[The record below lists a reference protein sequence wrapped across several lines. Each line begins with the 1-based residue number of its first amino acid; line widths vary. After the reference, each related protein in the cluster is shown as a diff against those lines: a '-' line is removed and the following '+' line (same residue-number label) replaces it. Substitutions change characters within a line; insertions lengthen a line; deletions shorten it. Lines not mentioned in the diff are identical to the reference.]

1 MVSKDSLV
9 PYVSTNG
16 RKVFFDYQPKSLFQM
31 DDTGAQRKVI
41 IEGLLIESLLVLEE
55 TKSFLLIR
63 EQELSTLKL
72 KHDELLQQL
81 QNVLGYL
88 NNAVTL
94 INFEITNPYV

>member
-1 MVSKDSLV
+1 M
-9 PYVSTNG
+9 TNILAN
-16 RKVFFDYQPKSLFQM
+16 RIELIDYWPKSLFQM
-31 DDTGAQRKVI
+31 DDAGSQREVI
-41 IEGLLIESLLVLEE
+41 LEGLLIESLLVVEE
-55 TKSFLLIR
+55 TKSLLLIKY
-63 EQELSTLKL
+63 QELATLKM

>member
-1 MVSKDSLV
+1 
-9 PYVSTNG
+9 
-16 RKVFFDYQPKSLFQM
+16 M
-31 DDTGAQRKVI
+31 DDAGSQREVI
-41 IEGLLIESLLVLEE
+41 LEGLLIESLLVVED
-55 TKSFLLIR
+55 TKSLLLIKD
-63 EQELSTLKL
+63 QELATLKM

>member
-1 MVSKDSLV
+1 
-9 PYVSTNG
+9 
-16 RKVFFDYQPKSLFQM
+16 M
-31 DDTGAQRKVI
+31 DDTRAQRKVI

-55 TKSFLLIR
+55 TKSLLLIR
-63 EQELSTLKL
+63 EQELS
-72 KHDELLQQL
+72 HDELLQQL

>member
-55 TKSFLLIR
+55 TKSLLLIR
-63 EQELSTLKL
+63 EQELS
-72 KHDELLQQL
+72 HDELLQQL

>member
-1 MVSKDSLV
+1 
-9 PYVSTNG
+9 
-16 RKVFFDYQPKSLFQM
+16 M
-31 DDTGAQRKVI
+31 DDTGAQCKVI

-55 TKSFLLIR
+55 TKSLLLIR

>member
-1 MVSKDSLV
+1 
-9 PYVSTNG
+9 
-16 RKVFFDYQPKSLFQM
+16 M
-31 DDTGAQRKVI
+31 DDTRAQRKVI

-55 TKSFLLIR
+55 TKSLLLIR

>member
-1 MVSKDSLV
+1 
-9 PYVSTNG
+9 
-16 RKVFFDYQPKSLFQM
+16 M

-55 TKSFLLIR
+55 TKSLLLIR

>member
-1 MVSKDSLV
+1 
-9 PYVSTNG
+9 
-16 RKVFFDYQPKSLFQM
+16 M

-55 TKSFLLIR
+55 TKSLLLIR
-63 EQELSTLKL
+63 EQELS
-72 KHDELLQQL
+72 HDELLQQL

>member
-1 MVSKDSLV
+1 
-9 PYVSTNG
+9 
-16 RKVFFDYQPKSLFQM
+16 M
-31 DDTGAQRKVI
+31 DDAGSQREVI
-41 IEGLLIESLLVLEE
+41 LEGLLIESLLVVEE
-55 TKSFLLIR
+55 TKSLLLIKD
-63 EQELSTLKL
+63 QELATLKM